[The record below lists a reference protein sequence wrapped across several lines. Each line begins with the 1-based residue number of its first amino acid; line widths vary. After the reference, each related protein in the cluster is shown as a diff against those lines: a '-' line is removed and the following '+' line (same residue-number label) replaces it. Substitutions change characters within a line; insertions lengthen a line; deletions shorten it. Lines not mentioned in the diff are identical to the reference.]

1 MTVGV
6 RFTLISKVRAVLAKR
21 TGLTYRA
28 SPWYLASLMYAGVIG
43 TRLIPMKLGQWITW
57 SSLVG
62 VDIAVGT
69 LVDTKVGGRVTEELR
84 MKLKLQRS

>member
-1 MTVGV
+1 
-6 RFTLISKVRAVLAKR
+6 
-21 TGLTYRA
+21 
-28 SPWYLASLMYAGVIG
+28 MYAGVIG

-84 MKLKLQRS
+84 MKLKLQCS